1 RKKDLAYASD
11 IAGWSCEAGD
21 EANLHRVRAD
31 DKDDRNCLC
40 RCFGRES
47 RGGGP
52 HHYDNGQPRQPVVL
66 AVRPPVFR
74 RYVLALD
81 VADFA
86 QALPER
92 EQTVC
97 EMESRS
103 TAEDPDHRHR
113 RLLRARR
120 KRPRGRAAKKGDEL
134 AAVQSI
140 TSSARASSVAGISRP
155 RAR

>member
-1 RKKDLAYASD
+1 VTYASD
-11 IAGWSCEAGD
+11 IAAWPCEAGD

-31 DKDDRNCLC
+31 ANDDRNCLC

-52 HHYDNGQPRQPVVL
+52 QHYDDSHFATDQLGRQPRQSVVL

-74 RYVLALD
+74 RHVLALD

-97 EMESRS
+97 VKRGVSRS
-103 TAEDPDHRHR
+103 TAEEPDHRHR
-113 RLLRARR
+113 RLLPARR
-120 KRPRGRAAKKGDEL
+120 ERPSSRRAAEQRG
-134 AAVQSI
+134 
-140 TSSARASSVAGISRP
+140 
-155 RAR
+155 